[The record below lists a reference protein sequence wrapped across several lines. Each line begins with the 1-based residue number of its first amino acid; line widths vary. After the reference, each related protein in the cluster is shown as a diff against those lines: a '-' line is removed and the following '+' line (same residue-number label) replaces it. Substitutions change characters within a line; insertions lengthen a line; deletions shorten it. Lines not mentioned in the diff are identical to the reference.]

1 MKTLLILSAALF
13 STHFSYANQC
23 ISGDLKAT
31 ELLDQMKAASTNTNS
46 PAFHV
51 FQAYKKVDKPE
62 GQSLATGICQS
73 EECKVKNDQ
82 LNDLKKFAAANDN
95 ILGAPNLLLK
105 TDCLVAGS
113 KFKASSSQISC
124 PSGKRSKNFNF
135 CINRDFLEYQNAIIS
150 SFMSCAAKS
159 GIKTLDAAHLMK
171 MYTLESG
178 FRPNYA
184 YPGGVGIG
192 QLTSIFVKDIHQA
205 HRGRKYLNK
214 IAASENAECKAA
226 KVISERDLKKQPRHS
241 DNCSFVSVGDG
252 LERNILYSILGTATA
267 WEKNI
272 EPKLRKYF
280 AKYKDHPQLEEV
292 KNLALLNSYGP
303 TGHAMALLERLS
315 KYPPDR
321 FAQAMKKPHATE
333 RADLT
338 KYIQRIEA
346 RQSAMAKTML
356 LEPLKSQYAK
366 DGVKAC
372 VN

>member
-1 MKTLLILSAALF
+1 MKTLLVLSATLF
-13 STHFSYANQC
+13 AAQFSFANQC
-23 ISGDLKAT
+23 ISGDPKST
-31 ELLDQMKAASTNTNS
+31 ELLDQMKAASKNTDS
-46 PAFHV
+46 AAFYIL
-51 FQAYKKVDKPE
+51 QAYKKDVKPE

-73 EECKVKNDQ
+73 EDCKIKKDQ
-82 LNDLKKFAAANDN
+82 LDDLKEFAAANDTV
-95 ILGAPNLLLK
+95 LAAPNLLLK

-159 GIKTLDAAHLMK
+159 GIKTLDAEHLMK

-178 FRPNYA
+178 FKPHYA

-205 HRGRKYLNK
+205 HRGRKYLSK
-214 IAASENAECKAA
+214 IAGSNSAECLAA
-226 KVISERDLKKQPRHS
+226 KVIAEQDLIKQPRHS
-241 DNCSFVSVGDG
+241 DNCSFVSVGEG

-272 EPKLRKYF
+272 EPTLRTYF
-280 AKYKDHPQLEEV
+280 TKYKDHPQIEDV

-303 TGHAMALLERLS
+303 NGHAKGLLRQLS
-315 KYPPDR
+315 YYPPDR
-321 FAQAMKKPHATE
+321 FVKEMKKPQMKNNAN
-333 RADLT
+333 LT
-338 KYIQRIEA
+338 KYIQNIDK
-346 RQSAMAKTML
+346 RQISMANNIL
-356 LEPLKSQYAK
+356 SEPLKSEFSKYGA
-366 DGVKAC
+366 KAC

>member
-1 MKTLLILSAALF
+1 MKILLVLSATLF
-13 STHFSYANQC
+13 ATQFTFANQC
-23 ISGDLKAT
+23 ISGNPNVT
-31 ELLDQMKAASTNTNS
+31 ELLDQMKAASKNTES
-46 PAFHV
+46 PAFHI
-51 FQAYKKVDKPE
+51 FQAYKKEEKPE
-62 GQSLATGICQS
+62 GQLLVTGICQT
-73 EECKVKNDQ
+73 EECKVKTDQ
-82 LNDLKKFAAANDN
+82 LNDLKKIAAAKENM
-95 ILGAPNLLLK
+95 LSAPNLLLN

-113 KFKASSSQISC
+113 KFKASSTQISC
-124 PSGKRSKNFNF
+124 PSGNRSKNFNF

-150 SFMSCAAKS
+150 SFMSCVTKM
-159 GIKTLDAAHLMK
+159 GIKTLDAGHLMK

-214 IAASENAECKAA
+214 IATSDRAECKAA
-226 KVISERDLKKQPRHS
+226 KIISERDLKKQPRHS
-241 DNCSFVSVGDG
+241 DNCAFVSVGEG

-303 TGHAMALLERLS
+303 AGHALGALERLS
-315 KYPPDR
+315 KYQPDR
-321 FAQAMKKPHATE
+321 FVQAMKKPQATE
-333 RADLT
+333 RGDLT

-346 RQSAMAKTML
+346 RQSVMAKTML
-356 LEPLKSQYAK
+356 AEPLKSQYAK
-366 DGVKAC
+366 NGVKAC